1 MHASAS
7 SYNHERFCFRM
18 NKGEERQS
26 RREAAHS
33 DTPYW
38 NKPKSLLE
46 SQMATLSVSECA
58 ASECALCS
66 DIGQVIHIICAD
78 KEIVVA
84 RKQVQS
90 LRILEDQGSPLVQ
103 APPFLHHPIVR
114 PLSLHVRR

>member
-7 SYNHERFCFRM
+7 SSNHGRFCFGM

-46 SQMATLSVSECA
+46 SQLATLSVSECA

-90 LRILEDQGSPLVQ
+90 TRISSGRLLEVT
-103 APPFLHHPIVR
+103 
-114 PLSLHVRR
+114 SLLPQPSHGRR

>member
-1 MHASAS
+1 
-7 SYNHERFCFRM
+7 M

-33 DTPYW
+33 DTIYW

-90 LRILEDQGSPLVQ
+90 LGSPKIFGNQGSPFVQ
-103 APPFLHHPIVR
+103 GPPFLHHPIVR
-114 PLSLHVRR
+114 PLPLHVRR